1 MTAVRLKPAIF
12 LLRII
17 PAASKSTAGFY
28 IKQSANFPILHINTS
43 IFLFPISGDI
53 YFQ

>member
-12 LLRII
+12 LPRII

-28 IKQSANFPILHINTS
+28 KQSANFPILHIDAS
-43 IFLFPISGDI
+43 IFLFPMSRDI